1 MESFSC
7 LIQTH
12 TGQEEESGW
21 SERPRG
27 KERERE
33 NTQSTRKIEIT
44 ETGRQRRENEGEWA
58 GKDCFPWLS
67 LHPTATIAC
76 LYLSK
81 ESSLLAQELKP
92 LSHRAGVSCPRVSA
106 SFSCWRLQGFDWP
119 QLSWTSQHETTG
131 RLQSCR
137 MLAATGG
144 RI

>member
-44 ETGRQRRENEGEWA
+44 ETGRQRRENEGE
-58 GKDCFPWLS
+58 
-67 LHPTATIAC
+67 
-76 LYLSK
+76 
-81 ESSLLAQELKP
+81 
-92 LSHRAGVSCPRVSA
+92 
-106 SFSCWRLQGFDWP
+106 
-119 QLSWTSQHETTG
+119 
-131 RLQSCR
+131 
-137 MLAATGG
+137 
-144 RI
+144 